1 MSFAHLHLH
10 TEFSLLDGLTRIP
23 DLVKKCKATGMSS
36 VAVTD
41 HGNMFGM
48 MKLYDACEKTADA
61 EGNWA
66 VKPLLGC
73 EVYVAPRSRLDRK
86 LDNAALNAEGM
97 EDCLDPSGQ
106 RDAGYHLVLL
116 AKNPVGFANLSKL
129 VSKGFTEGFYY
140 KPRVDKELL
149 RENSE
154 GLIALTACLGGEVQA
169 RLLAGNLDAA
179 ERVARD
185 FKSMFGDDFYLEIQD
200 QGLEP
205 EKLII
210 PAQFE
215 LSRRTGIPLVLTNDA
230 HYLNHADADLHD
242 TLLCIGTKR
251 LKNDAKRMRFSTDQF
266 FVKSPEEMA
275 AVFPGHPEL
284 LERTLEIADK
294 ITLFPITRKPITP
307 QFPVPSGHTLESY
320 FLETARRCFEGRIQE
335 CLPLWQA
342 GTLKHSEDKYRA
354 RLEFELDTILKMGFP
369 GYFLLVWDF
378 IRKAREMGVPVGP
391 GRGSAAGS
399 IVAWSM
405 HITDIDP
412 MQYDLLFERFLN
424 PERISMPDVDI
435 DFCRDGR
442 QRVIDYVTE
451 AYGKDRVS
459 NIVTIN
465 QLKTKAVIK
474 DVARVFEKDFAFAN
488 NLTKLVPQEP
498 GKPITVGEALE
509 QSDKLREL
517 YDSDPEV
524 KNILDISARLEGLSR
539 NTGVH
544 AAGVIIAPDDLTRF
558 APLSRDKDGKVMVQ
572 YTMMEAERAG
582 LLKMD
587 FLGLETLTQI
597 AKIQGYIAQTQGKP
611 VDMVAIRTFDDKKTF
626 DLFTQGDTDGIFQF
640 ESGGMKQLLR
650 NLRPDRFDDL
660 IALNALFRPGPLGA
674 GMGDKYVNC
683 RHGREEVAYLF
694 PTLEPILAPTYG
706 VILYQ
711 EQVMQIASLIAGY
724 SLGEADMLRRAMGK
738 KDKAKMAKEKD
749 KFIEQGVLRG
759 YDRVKVSELF
769 DLIEFF
775 AGYGFNKCVHGSTRI
790 MHAVTGE
797 VRTVEEV
804 FREDLPWQVHAVGE
818 DGKLSVRNVENVLAN
833 GRKPVFELVTAQG
846 KRIMATGNH
855 PFLTIT
861 GWANLEEL
869 KTGDRIAAPRV
880 MKVDATAS
888 WPAHELIALAG
899 LLSEGNTCHPTC
911 LYFFNND
918 PLLIE
923 DFAKAAN
930 AFPESKAR
938 IFERKDGRWEVCVST
953 GLDTRFQPGH
963 SGGGVNANGRSGMF
977 HWAKALSL
985 LGLKAD
991 AKCIPAEIFALRDED
1006 LELFLGRLWSG
1017 DGSLGDRNLKVPYY
1031 ATSSAALAWG
1041 VQSLLIRLGIQSGIH
1056 EKAFRYRGGIRKGF
1070 TVHILGEGTLE
1081 KFLTRLGPHLL
1092 GRATQKEILLSHLE
1106 TTRRDASSL
1115 DTVPTQVRV
1124 HVAAARVAAGLT
1136 WKDLEDRS
1144 DVSMREFYGKG
1155 SAAKKGFRRS
1165 TLARLG
1171 EVLESESLIREA
1183 SSDLFWD
1190 RVVAIEPKGEADT
1203 YDLTVA
1209 VDHNFVAEG
1218 LVVHNS
1224 HSAAYALIA
1233 YETAYLKANF
1243 RTEFMAGL
1251 LSTKAGRTDDV
1262 VKYIQNC
1269 KEIGI
1274 EVLGPDINSS
1284 ELDFTI
1290 TGPNQIRFGFAAVK
1304 GLGDAALEAILAAR
1318 KEEGGFKDFFHAL
1331 KATDLQKANR
1341 RVWEA
1346 LIKAGAFDSMEPNR
1360 AALMEGLPSA
1370 LENAGKGGQDLGMVS
1385 LFDEAEMASL
1395 ADNWSLPESVEF
1407 WSRKDRLRYER
1418 ESLGLYVSGHPLEEF
1433 KDALTVHTVG
1443 SIAALK
1449 EAAAAGRYRDRDEVT
1464 LGAMVTNVTFK
1475 TNAKG
1480 EPWAILY
1487 LEDLTDKVE
1496 ALLMAGNFNPVSK
1509 KRGRPFETFRH
1520 LALTDALLRVTGE
1533 LKIETSGS
1541 GNGNGGGEDEEEE
1554 QTTIKLF
1561 VTGLESLE
1569 DFQGKGFSGALVRL
1583 PRGEFPPR
1591 LVPLLRLY
1599 RGNLPLQ
1606 LEYQHS
1612 TGLQARVR
1620 AGADLSV
1627 RFDPDLAD
1635 KVALEAGCALSWTY

>member
-1 MSFAHLHLH
+1 MTFSHLHLH
-10 TEFSLLDGLTRIP
+10 TEYSLLDGLTRIP
-23 DLVKKCKATGMSS
+23 DLIKKCRATGMTS

-48 MKLYDACEKTADA
+48 MKLFDACEKTADKD
-61 EGNWA
+61 GNWA
-66 VKPLLGC
+66 VKPILGC
-73 EVYVAPRSRLDRK
+73 EVYVAPRSRHDRK
-86 LDNAALNAEGM
+86 LDNNAVNAEGM
-97 EDCLDPSGQ
+97 EDCVDPSGQ

-116 AKNPVGFANLSKL
+116 AKNPVGFRNLSKL

-169 RLLAGNLDAA
+169 RLMSGNIDAA

-185 FKSMFGDDFYLEIQD
+185 YREIFGEDFYLEIQD
-200 QGLEP
+200 QGFEA
-205 EKLII
+205 ERLII
-210 PAQFE
+210 PSQFE
-215 LSRRTGIPLVLTNDA
+215 LSRRTGIPLVATNDA
-230 HYLNHADADLHD
+230 HYLNHDDSDLHD

-251 LKNDAKRMRFSTDQF
+251 FKSEPKRMRFSTDQF
-266 FVKSPEEMA
+266 YVKSPEEMA

-284 LERTLEIADK
+284 LERTLEIAGK
-294 ITLFPITRKPITP
+294 IDLFPITRKPITP

-320 FLETARRCFEGRIQE
+320 FVETARICFEERIRE
-335 CLPLWQA
+335 CQVLWQA
-342 GTLKHSEDKYRA
+342 GALKHSEEKYRA
-354 RLEFELDTILKMGFP
+354 RLEFELDTILRMGFP

-498 GKPITVGEALE
+498 GKPITVAQALE

-517 YDSDPEV
+517 YDSDPDV
-524 KNILDISARLEGLSR
+524 KNILDISARLEGLAR

-544 AAGVIIAPDDLTRF
+544 AAGVIIAPDDLTTF

-597 AKIQGYIAQTQGKP
+597 AKTQGYIAQTQGHP
-611 VDMVAIRTFDDKKTF
+611 VDMTLIRTFDDKKTF

-640 ESGGMKQLLR
+640 ESSGMKQLLR

-674 GMGDKYVNC
+674 GMGDTYVNR
-683 RHGREEVAYLF
+683 RHGREPVTYMF

-738 KDKAKMAKEKD
+738 KDKEKMAKEKT
-749 KFIEQGVLRG
+749 KFIDQGASRG
-759 YDRVKVSELF
+759 YDRAKVSELF
-769 DLIEFF
+769 DLIEYF
-775 AGYGFNKCVHGSTRI
+775 AGYGFNK
-790 MHAVTGE
+790 
-797 VRTVEEV
+797 
-804 FREDLPWQVHAVGE
+804 
-818 DGKLSVRNVENVLAN
+818 
-833 GRKPVFELVTAQG
+833 
-846 KRIMATGNH
+846 
-855 PFLTIT
+855 
-861 GWANLEEL
+861 
-869 KTGDRIAAPRV
+869 
-880 MKVDATAS
+880 
-888 WPAHELIALAG
+888 
-899 LLSEGNTCHPTC
+899 
-911 LYFFNND
+911 
-918 PLLIE
+918 
-923 DFAKAAN
+923 
-930 AFPESKAR
+930 
-938 IFERKDGRWEVCVST
+938 
-953 GLDTRFQPGH
+953 
-963 SGGGVNANGRSGMF
+963 
-977 HWAKALSL
+977 
-985 LGLKAD
+985 
-991 AKCIPAEIFALRDED
+991 
-1006 LELFLGRLWSG
+1006 
-1017 DGSLGDRNLKVPYY
+1017 
-1031 ATSSAALAWG
+1031 
-1041 VQSLLIRLGIQSGIH
+1041 
-1056 EKAFRYRGGIRKGF
+1056 
-1070 TVHILGEGTLE
+1070 
-1081 KFLTRLGPHLL
+1081 
-1092 GRATQKEILLSHLE
+1092 
-1106 TTRRDASSL
+1106 
-1115 DTVPTQVRV
+1115 
-1124 HVAAARVAAGLT
+1124 
-1136 WKDLEDRS
+1136 
-1144 DVSMREFYGKG
+1144 
-1155 SAAKKGFRRS
+1155 
-1165 TLARLG
+1165 
-1171 EVLESESLIREA
+1171 
-1183 SSDLFWD
+1183 
-1190 RVVAIEPKGEADT
+1190 
-1203 YDLTVA
+1203 
-1209 VDHNFVAEG
+1209 
-1218 LVVHNS
+1218 S
-1224 HSAAYALIA
+1224 HSAAYALVA
-1233 YETAYLKANF
+1233 FETAYLKANH

-1251 LSTKAGRTDDV
+1251 LSTKAQRTDDV

-1269 KEIGI
+1269 KEIGV
-1274 EVLGPDINSS
+1274 EVLGPDINESL
-1284 ELDFTI
+1284 LDFTI

-1304 GLGDAALEAILAAR
+1304 GLGEAALEAILAAR
-1318 KEEGGFKDFFHAL
+1318 EQEGGFKDFFHAL

-1360 AALMEGLPSA
+1360 AALLEGLPSA
-1370 LENAGKGGQDLGMVS
+1370 MENAGRGSQDLGMVS

-1395 ADNWSLPESVEF
+1395 ADNWSLPEDVEF

-1433 KDALTVHTVG
+1433 KDAMKVHTVG

-1449 EAAAAGRYRDRDEVT
+1449 EAAASGRSRDRDEVAI
-1464 LGAMVTNVTFK
+1464 GAMITNVAFK

-1480 EPWAILY
+1480 EAWAILY
-1487 LEDLTDKVE
+1487 LEDLTDKIE
-1496 ALLMAGNFNPVSK
+1496 ALLMANHFNPSTK
-1509 KRGRPFETFRH
+1509 KRTRTFDLFRH
-1520 LALTDALLRVTGE
+1520 LALPDAMLRVTGE
-1533 LKIETSGS
+1533 LKIESGGANGNGN
-1541 GNGNGGGEDEEEE
+1541 GNGNGGGEDDEEE
-1554 QTTIKLF
+1554 QISIKLF
-1561 VTGLESLE
+1561 VTSLEPLE

-1583 PRGEFPPR
+1583 PAGEYPER
-1591 LVPLLRLY
+1591 LVPLLRNY

-1606 LEYQHS
+1606 LEYH
-1612 TGLQARVR
+1612 GPRGILARVR
-1620 AGADLSV
+1620 AGSDLNV
-1627 RFDPDLAD
+1627 RFDPDLSD
-1635 KVALEAGCALSWTY
+1635 KVAKEAGCSLSWTY